1 MSTDNIPKVYV
12 ELADAAKHS
21 HISEVL
27 TATTSIEVGKNYL
40 VNGVTLQFAA
50 PFTMTSAILAEFQA
64 EVGPA
69 QWQGNVALPVGAT
82 VGNLTTVV
90 SDELLADAY
99 SVNLTLDTPGLDTE
113 ITPSKGVRTAITAL
127 KTLLETPTTDR
138 QIALDIAGGVSTLA
152 STGAISGTWTVSEGA
167 SDNVQIVT
175 RTAAASDVY
184 YRIPI
189 RIPKRTTASKG
200 TKLTSV
206 TVSYTVGGTI
216 DTAADIIQIQILK
229 QTMGADGSAPTAS
242 ILAGDDDADYDAS
255 HNTNTKRL
263 GAASHTLTVTIP
275 AGEQAYAGDL
285 ESRALRVRVKDA
297 STANMTFVLLG
308 AMANYTETDH

>member
-1 MSTDNIPKVYV
+1 MSTDNIPRVYV
-12 ELADAAKHS
+12 ELANAAKHS
-21 HISEVL
+21 HISETL
-27 TATTSIEVGKNYL
+27 TATTEVEVGKNYL

-50 PFTMTSAILAEFQA
+50 PFTMTSAILTEFQA

-69 QWQGNVALPVGAT
+69 QWQGNVAAPGAVT
-82 VGNLTTVV
+82 AGYIPTWV
-90 SDELLADAY
+90 STSLLGTGF
-99 SVNLTLDTPGLDTE
+99 SVDTTLDSPGTDTE
-113 ITPSKGVRTAITAL
+113 LATAKATRTAITAL
-127 KTLLETPTTDR
+127 KTLLETATTDR
-138 QIALDIAGGVSTLA
+138 QIALDIAGGISTLS

-175 RTAAASDVY
+175 RTAAASEVY

-200 TKLTSV
+200 TKLQSV
-206 TVSYTVGGTI
+206 TVNYTIGGTI
-216 DTAADIIQIQILK
+216 DVAADKLQFQILK

-242 ILAGDDDADYDAS
+242 ILAGDDDADYDSS
-255 HNTNTKRL
+255 HNNQTKRMA
-263 GAASHTLTVTIP
+263 AASHTVTVTIP

-285 ESRALRVRVKDA
+285 ESRALRVVVKDA

-308 AMANYTETDH
+308 AVASYTETDH